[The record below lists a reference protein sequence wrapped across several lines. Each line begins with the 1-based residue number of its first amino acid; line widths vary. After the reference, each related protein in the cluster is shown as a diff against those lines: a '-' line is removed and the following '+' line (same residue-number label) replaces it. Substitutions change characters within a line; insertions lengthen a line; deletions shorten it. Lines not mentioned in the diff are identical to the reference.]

1 MARSLLASGAALEKF
16 REIIAIQ
23 GGNPDVH
30 SSDILPGKY
39 FMKIP
44 APASGYVI
52 SINNSRLITVARLA
66 GSPHDKGA
74 GIYCNAKIGTQV
86 RKGETIYT
94 IYADRQGHLD
104 RAVEE
109 ARRFYPVVV
118 EGMLLDRIP
127 KGTIDLDRMD

>member
-23 GGNPDVH
+23 GGNPDVR
-30 SSDILPGKY
+30 STDILPGK
-39 FMKIP
+39 FSAAIP
-44 APASGYVI
+44 APVSGYVV
-52 SINNSRLITVARLA
+52 SLNNSRLIAVARLA

-104 RAVEE
+104 RALED

-118 EGMLLDRIP
+118 EGMLIDRIP
-127 KGTIDLDRMD
+127 KGAIDLDGMD